1 MTWRTIRL
9 RHEIGIDEGTN
20 VNDDLYD
27 LGTKTRL
34 EVLGDAELGSRLP
47 ATDEFTKDFEHEM
60 TRREWGEVWS
70 RPGLDRR
77 TRITITLA
85 MLVMQGLD
93 DELAIYVRAAIRNGV
108 TIDEIFEIIHQAG
121 LYAGTPM
128 AHRAFAVARAAVV
141 DLPSAEA
148 E

>member
-1 MTWRTIRL
+1 M
-9 RHEIGIDEGTN
+9 DEGTS

-27 LGTKTRL
+27 LGTRTRL
-34 EVLGDAELGSRLP
+34 EVLGDAEVGSKVP

-60 TRREWGEVWS
+60 TRLEWGEVWS

-93 DELAIYVRAAIRNGV
+93 DELAVYVRAAIRNGV
-108 TIDEIFEIIHQAG
+108 TVDEIFEVIRQAG
-121 LYAGTPM
+121 LYAGAPM
-128 AHRAFAVARAAVV
+128 AHRAFAVARSAVAG
-141 DLPSAEA
+141 LPSAEA